1 MESAPEPYG
10 WGAGLLTAK
19 RKAPGGWK
27 PRAQFVRLPVY
38 R

>member
-10 WGAGLLTAK
+10 WGAGLLRAK

-27 PRAQFVRLPVY
+27 PRAQIVWLPVY